1 MKTQVWALVLA
12 VVAGGWDAFANGE
25 TSASPEATAA
35 VADTGVVDAF
45 WKNFSRAKE
54 LEALVK
60 KAEKRVEDLGL
71 GKEFLAEG
79 VLKSAE
85 QETQW
90 WRDKYYNAI
99 DALANYTTM
108 GKFSAPGAGS
118 DALGDACLKA
128 AKSEKVKTAHRDAEV
143 AERAAKQA
151 DENEKELAKKEEDL
165 AKAGKTEEAR
175 EVRDRIPAAKQKT
188 DKAKE
193 AARKAHNARNQA
205 IFDELKRAEVSGTLP
220 PPSNARQIADAEPKA
235 SEPAGTTKLRGHSEC
250 LPGPGPGAPVGV
262 KTTLRSSIG
271 TVSQDGG
278 GVQRTNSLQ
287 PRIFYLP
294 LPSFRPGT
302 GGGRGDAAPVAG
314 GKKSD

>member
-12 VVAGGWDAFANGE
+12 VAASGWDAFADGE
-25 TSASPEATAA
+25 KSASPEATAA
-35 VADTGVVDAF
+35 IADAAVVDAF
-45 WKNFSRAKE
+45 WKKFSRAKE

-60 KAEKRVEDLGL
+60 KAEKRVEELGL

-90 WRDKYYNAI
+90 WRDKYHDAI
-99 DALANYTTM
+99 DALANHTTM
-108 GKFSAPGAGS
+108 GKFPVAGAGS
-118 DALGDACLKA
+118 DALRDACLKA
-128 AKSEKVKTAHRDAEV
+128 VNSEKANTAHRDAEV

-151 DENEKELAKKEEDL
+151 DVDEKELAKKEDDL
-165 AKAGKTEEAR
+165 AKAGKAEEAR

-188 DKAKE
+188 EKAKE
-193 AARKAHNARNQA
+193 AARKAHNDCNQA
-205 IFDELKRAEVSGTLP
+205 IFDELKRAEVAGTLP

-235 SEPAGTTKLRGHSEC
+235 SEPAGGTKLRGDSEC
-250 LPGPGPGAPVGV
+250 PPGPGLDGPVGV
-262 KTTLRSSIG
+262 KTTLRSSIA
-271 TVSQDGG
+271 TASQDGG
-278 GVQRTNSLQ
+278 SVQRTNSLQ

-294 LPSFRPGT
+294 LPSFRSGA
-302 GGGRGDAAPVAG
+302 GGDVAPVAG